1 MPSFEEQQEYTRPMA
16 INKPKSSHRSSVGS
30 LDDGT
35 GSGSETEHSSVEKK
49 SSSSSSSGVSS
60 IASSPTALNSGN
72 GASLPTIG
80 GDPTEF
86 MPYEQIAAQLGIL
99 SILDQPDGDRK
110 TITMTDEE
118 PTPTFPTFVPRSYH
132 SDSGASSAGCDYQS
146 LDDHGQSPPVFG
158 QMQGGGFMPYAG
170 AQFAPAVGY
179 GNQNGNGGQS
189 MGLAEYVD
197 FPGAYDEGMP
207 IRVGGVN
214 VTETVP
220 VPSSEHVAEIVGRQ
234 GCKIKALRAKT
245 NTYIKT
251 PVRGEEPC
259 FVVTGRRA
267 DVEAAK
273 LEIVNA
279 ADHFTQIR
287 ASRRH
292 SQGGMPAP
300 GHITAYV
307 RVPYRVVGLVVGPKG
322 ATIKR
327 IQQDTH
333 TYIITP
339 SRDREPVFEVTGM
352 PDNVE
357 KARKEIEVHIYMRT
371 GNLPVTNGYDASH
384 YVATNQ
390 QAGQEPGGPINGAQ
404 PQVQGGPNAP
414 GAPVADGWGNFQT
427 NSGSIGMGANVD
439 FHLNGND
446 VQYDGDMNQMST
458 GVISKPST
466 TGAFSSGGSFG
477 AWGEPVAS
485 VVLGQSGMVSQR
497 AGQYPTWSTAGLVAV
512 DRPAAPFGFDKME
525 TLEKLILSATNGRR
539 NLMTTP
545 SPNKRSTPV
554 GRVH

>member
-1 MPSFEEQQEYTRPMA
+1 MPFVSLGDQQEITRPMP
-16 INKPKSSHRSSVGS
+16 INNSNKSIHRSSIGS
-30 LDDGT
+30 IDDGN

-60 IASSPTALNSGN
+60 IASSPTALTSGNSG
-72 GASLPTIG
+72 GGSKVG
-80 GDPTEF
+80 GDRAAAEF
-86 MPYEQIAAQLGIL
+86 GLQMPFEKIAAQIGIL
-99 SILDQPDGDRK
+99 SILDQPETDRK
-110 TITMTDEE
+110 TITTTDEE

-132 SDSGASSAGCDYQS
+132 SDSGASSAGCDYQLS
-146 LDDHGQSPPVFG
+146 LEDQGQSPPVMQFG
-158 QMQGGGFMPYAG
+158 QPQNRGFLPYAATCG
-170 AQFAPAVGY
+170 QFAATASY
-179 GNQNGNGGQS
+179 QNGNGVSS
-189 MGLAEYVD
+189 MGLAEYVE
-197 FPGAYDEGMP
+197 FPGGYDDGMP
-207 IRVGGVN
+207 VRVGGVN

-251 PVRGEEPC
+251 PVRGEESC

-273 LEIVNA
+273 LEILNA

-384 YVATNQ
+384 YVSANQ
-390 QAGQEPGGPINGAQ
+390 QTGQEPGGPISA
-404 PQVQGGPNAP
+404 VSQGQAGPNAP
-414 GAPVADGWGNFQT
+414 GAPVADGWGNFQA
-427 NSGSIGMGANVD
+427 NNGGAIGPGPNVD

-446 VQYDGDMNQMST
+446 VQYDGDLNQMST

-466 TGAFSSGGSFG
+466 GAFSASGSFG

-485 VVLGQSGMVSQR
+485 VVLGQSALTSQR
-497 AGQYPTWSTAGLVAV
+497 SGGYPTWSTAGLVSV
-512 DRPAAPFGFDKME
+512 DRPADDTFPD
-525 TLEKLILSATNGRR
+525 LSQAFY
-539 NLMTTP
+539 
-545 SPNKRSTPV
+545 SC
-554 GRVH
+554 